1 MIGGKRI
8 DGGAV
13 AEGGEADRSG
23 GPTIEGK
30 VERPMTQNQKI
41 IRPKLGVLEL
51 AKQLGNVSQACK
63 MMGYSRDSFYRF
75 KDLYETGGELA
86 LQEISRR
93 KPLLRNRVDPEIEQ
107 AVVEIAIEQP
117 TWGQARVSNE
127 LRQRGLAISP
137 FGVRCVWQ
145 RHDLENM
152 KKRLK
157 ALEAKVA
164 QDGILMTE
172 AQVAAME
179 KAKADKQAH
188 GEFDSEC
195 PGYCV
200 AQDTFY
206 VGTLKG
212 VGRVYQQTVIDTYSK
227 LGFAKLYDSKTP
239 ITAADTLND
248 RVLPFF
254 EEHEIAVS
262 RLLTDR
268 GTEYCGNPQSHE
280 YELYL
285 AVENIDHTRTKAKSP
300 QTNGICERFNK
311 TILQEFYQVA
321 LRKKLYRS
329 IAELQ
334 ADLDVWMRDYNT
346 VRTHQGRW
354 CYGKTPM
361 QTFIDMLPV
370 AKEKLLQAA

>member
-1 MIGGKRI
+1 
-8 DGGAV
+8 
-13 AEGGEADRSG
+13 
-23 GPTIEGK
+23 
-30 VERPMTQNQKI
+30 MTQTQKI

-63 MMGYSRDSFYRF
+63 VMGYSRDSFYRF
-75 KDLYETGGELA
+75 KELYETGGELA

-93 KPLLRNRVDPEIEQ
+93 KPILKNRVDPEVEQ
-107 AVVEIAIEQP
+107 AVVELAIEQP

-127 LRQRGLAISP
+127 LRRRGVVISP

-164 QDGILMTE
+164 QDGVILTE
-172 AQVAAME
+172 AQVAALE
-179 KAKADKQAH
+179 KAKAEKEAH

-195 PGYCV
+195 PGYCI

-212 VGRVYQQTVIDTYSK
+212 VGRVYQQTVIDTYAK
-227 LGFAKLYDSKTP
+227 IGFAKLYTSKTP

-254 EEHEIAVS
+254 DA
-262 RLLTDR
+262 
-268 GTEYCGNPQSHE
+268 Q
-280 YELYL
+280 
-285 AVENIDHTRTKAKSP
+285 
-300 QTNGICERFNK
+300 GIEPPPN
-311 TILQEFYQVA
+311 
-321 LRKKLYRS
+321 
-329 IAELQ
+329 
-334 ADLDVWMRDYNT
+334 
-346 VRTHQGRW
+346 
-354 CYGKTPM
+354 
-361 QTFIDMLPV
+361 
-370 AKEKLLQAA
+370 